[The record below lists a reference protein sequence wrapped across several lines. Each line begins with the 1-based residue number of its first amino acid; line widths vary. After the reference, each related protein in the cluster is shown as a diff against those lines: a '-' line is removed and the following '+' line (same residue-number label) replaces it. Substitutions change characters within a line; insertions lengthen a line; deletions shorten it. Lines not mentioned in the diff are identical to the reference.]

1 MTTLLENATL
11 ITPFEELRDSALL
24 FNDQGFIE
32 SIGKIVLP
40 HGQKVARIDVGGKF
54 IIPGLIDMHVHGGYG
69 ISFGLGDLAADLE
82 KYSRWAAG
90 NGETGFVLSI
100 VGPDADFIQ
109 NAIEKYV
116 ELIPGAHPGALP
128 LGLHLEGPFLNP
140 ERHGAYNP
148 AWIRMPALEET
159 QRYLKAGRGWIKQM
173 TLAPELPGAP
183 AVAQLLSEA
192 GVIAALGHSN
202 TDYDQA
208 AAAMRAHF
216 THVTHTYNA
225 QSPLNHRQPG
235 VVGAVLA
242 SENVTAELI
251 ADGRHVHPAAMR
263 ILLRCLG
270 AGRVVL
276 VTDAM
281 PGAGMPDGD
290 YELVGQKVSVR
301 GGQATLPDGTIGGS
315 TATLN
320 SCVRNAVE
328 LAGASLKDAVRMA
341 SFNPAKVLGLERRMG
356 SLEPGKCANL
366 AVVDANMDVEMIF
379 VNGKLV
385 YSKNKE

>member
-69 ISFGLGDLAADLE
+69 ISFGMGDLAADLE

-208 AAAMRAHF
+208 ATAMRAHF
-216 THVTHTYNA
+216 THVTHAYNA